1 MSLPQLGGLGEEASQ
16 ALALSPQSGN
26 SALQWIQQSSEPW
39 MPVLLLLCLTVT
51 TDKPIPLP
59 GSRLHICEQS
69 ELDWIPEHY
78 PGVLIKVTAL
88 GCSCHGMM
96 RGL

>member
-59 GSRLHICEQS
+59 GSCLHICEQS
-69 ELDWIPEHY
+69 ELDWIDLEDHSSPYISPRISLHLS
-78 PGVLIKVTAL
+78 VV
-88 GCSCHGMM
+88 
-96 RGL
+96 